1 MKRKRHPRTALA
13 GLLLCCLGPVAASA
27 SAATG
32 GQSDSLVIHAG
43 VVIAVPG
50 EGALTEKTIVIRN
63 GRIAGIRDGF
73 LDPGLA
79 AVNDGATP
87 ELLDLRDAV
96 LLPGLMDMHVHL
108 SMEFGVEGQR
118 SYGVSDQYALQ
129 HRDAKDDAYFMVN
142 AIVNARKTL
151 EAGFTTVRNVGGD
164 GWHIFA
170 LRDGIRDG
178 ALTGPRIIAAG
189 HLIRIG
195 ADEGPGACWS
205 VESCRRATRVQIDMG
220 ADLIK
225 VVATCSGSKPCG
237 NEFAPAVILEDE
249 FRAVVDVARSRGLK
263 VAAHA
268 HGTDGINLA
277 ARLGASSIEHGS
289 FNDTESRR
297 IMRENGVYLVPTL
310 AVQDNI
316 REDIASAHAEM
327 VGLMQSFLD
336 NHGPRT
342 FAAHK
347 AGVLIAAGTDA
358 GVTSHGNN
366 ARELEL
372 YVEHGLTPEEAIIT
386 ATVNA
391 AALIG
396 MKDELGTVESGKIAD
411 LIAVVGDPLA
421 DISVLKNVK
430 VVIQSG
436 RVVKDARSRGDE

>member
-1 MKRKRHPRTALA
+1 MNRKRLLRRALA
-13 GLLLCCLGPVAASA
+13 GTVLVCLGPALAAQSETA
-27 SAATG
+27 RQQSG
-32 GQSDSLVIHAG
+32 GLVIHAG
-43 VVIAVPG
+43 TVIAVPG
-50 EGALTEKTIVIRN
+50 GDVLTDQTIVVSD
-63 GRIAGIRDGF
+63 GRIAAVRDGF
-73 LDPGLA
+73 LDPSDA
-79 AVNDGATP
+79 AGSDSAVP
-87 ELLDLRDAV
+87 ELLDLRDAAV
-96 LLPGLMDMHVHL
+96 LPGLMDMHVHL

-118 SYGVSDQYALQ
+118 SYGVSDQYAVQ
-129 HRDAKDDAYFMVN
+129 HRAAKDDAYFLVN

-151 EAGFTTVRNVGGD
+151 EAGFTTVRNVGAD

-178 ALTGPRIIAAG
+178 ALTGPRVITAG
-189 HLIRIG
+189 HLIRMG

-237 NEFAPAVILEDE
+237 NEFASALVLEDE
-249 FRAVVDVARSRGLK
+249 FRAIVEVAGSRDLK

-277 ARLGASSIEHGS
+277 ARLGAASIEHGS
-289 FNDTESRR
+289 FNNAESHW

-316 REDIASAHAEM
+316 RADIGSADGDM

-336 NHGPRT
+336 NHGPRI

-347 AGVLIAAGTDA
+347 AGVAIAAGTDA
-358 GVTSHGNN
+358 GVTKHGNN

-372 YVEHGLTPEEAIIT
+372 YVEHGLTPEEAIVT

-396 MKDELGTVESGKIAD
+396 MEDELGTVEPGRIAD
-411 LIAVVGDPLA
+411 LIAVSGNPLS
-421 DISVLKNVK
+421 DISALRNVQ
-430 VVIQSG
+430 VVIQGG
-436 RVVKDARSRGDE
+436 RVVKDAR

>member
-1 MKRKRHPRTALA
+1 MNGRRLLRIALA
-13 GLLLCCLGPVAASA
+13 GMMIASLDPALAA
-27 SAATG
+27 
-32 GQSDSLVIHAG
+32 DSKKEQQPSHGLVIHAG
-43 VVIAVPG
+43 TVIAVPG
-50 EGALTEKTIVIRN
+50 SVVLEDRTIVVRG
-63 GRIAGIRDGF
+63 GRIAAVRDGF
-73 LDPGLA
+73 VDPA
-79 AVNDGATP
+79 AVADDDGGNP
-87 ELLDLRDAV
+87 GFLDLSDAV

-118 SYGVSDQYALQ
+118 SYGVSDQYAIQ
-129 HRDAKDDAYFMVN
+129 HRSAKDDAYFMVN

-178 ALTGPRIIAAG
+178 ALAGPRIITAG
-189 HLIRIG
+189 HLIRMG
-195 ADEGPGACWS
+195 ADDGPGACWS

-249 FRAVVDVARSRGLK
+249 FRAIVDVAGSRGLK

-268 HGTDGINLA
+268 HGTDGINVA

-289 FNDTESRR
+289 FNDAESRR
-297 IMRENGVYLVPTL
+297 IMREKGVYLVPTL

-316 REDIASAHAEM
+316 RADIGSADADM

-336 NHGPRT
+336 NHGERT
-342 FAAHK
+342 YAAHK
-347 AGVLIAAGTDA
+347 AGVTIAAGTDA
-358 GVTSHGNN
+358 GVTKHGNN

-372 YVEHGLTPEEAIIT
+372 YVEYGLTPEDAIVT

-396 MKDELGTVESGKIAD
+396 MEDELGTVEPGRIAD
-411 LIAVVGDPLA
+411 LIAVAGDPLR
-421 DISVLKNVK
+421 DISVLKNVQ
-430 VVIQSG
+430 VVVQNG
-436 RVVKDARSRGDE
+436 RVVKDAR

>member
-1 MKRKRHPRTALA
+1 MNWKRLLRRALA
-13 GLLLCCLGPVAASA
+13 GTVLVCLGPALASQSE
-27 SAATG
+27 SARQQSG
-32 GQSDSLVIHAG
+32 GLVIHAG
-43 VVIAVPG
+43 TVIAVPG
-50 EGALTEKTIVIRN
+50 SDVLTDQTIFVTD
-63 GRIAGIRDGF
+63 GRIAAVRDGF
-73 LDPGLA
+73 LDPTDVAGSESA
-79 AVNDGATP
+79 IP

-96 LLPGLMDMHVHL
+96 VLPGLMDMHVHL

-118 SYGVSDQYALQ
+118 SYGVSDQYAVQ
-129 HRDAKDDAYFMVN
+129 YRAAKDDAYFLVN

-151 EAGFTTVRNVGGD
+151 EAGFTTVRNVGAD

-178 ALTGPRIIAAG
+178 ALTGPRIITAG
-189 HLIRIG
+189 HLIRMG

-237 NEFAPAVILEDE
+237 NEFAPSVILEDE
-249 FRAVVDVARSRGLK
+249 FRAIVDVAGSRDLK

-289 FNDTESRR
+289 FNNAESHR
-297 IMRENGVYLVPTL
+297 IMVENGVYLVPTL

-316 REDIASAHAEM
+316 RADIGSAGDEM

-336 NHGPRT
+336 NHGPRI

-347 AGVLIAAGTDA
+347 AGVTIAAGTDA
-358 GVTSHGNN
+358 GVTKHGNN

-372 YVEHGLTPEEAIIT
+372 YVEHGLTPEEAIVT

-396 MKDELGTVESGKIAD
+396 MEDELGTVEPGRIAD
-411 LIAVVGDPLA
+411 LIAVYGNPLS
-421 DISVLKNVK
+421 DISALRNVQ
-430 VVIQSG
+430 VVIQGG
-436 RVVKDARSRGDE
+436 RVVRDAR

>member
-1 MKRKRHPRTALA
+1 MDWKRLLRKVLA
-13 GLLLCCLGPVAASA
+13 GMVLACLGPALSA
-27 SAATG
+27 ETETG
-32 GQSDSLVIHAG
+32 RQQPGALVIHAG
-43 VVIAVPG
+43 TVIAVPG
-50 EGALTEKTIVIRN
+50 SEVLKDKTIVVRD
-63 GRIAGIRDGF
+63 GRIAAVRDGF
-73 LDPGLA
+73 LDPSA
-79 AVNDGATP
+79 AAGSDGANV
-87 ELLDLRDAV
+87 EFLDLMDAV
-96 LLPGLMDMHVHL
+96 VLPGLMDMHVHL

-129 HRDAKDDAYFMVN
+129 HRTAKDDAYFMVN

-151 EAGFTTVRNVGGD
+151 EAGFTTVRNVGAD

-178 ALTGPRIIAAG
+178 ALSGPRIITAG
-189 HLIRIG
+189 HLIRMG

-237 NEFAPAVILEDE
+237 NEFAPSVILEDE
-249 FRAVVDVARSRGLK
+249 FRAIVDTAGSRDLK

-268 HGTDGINLA
+268 HGTAGINLA

-289 FNDTESRR
+289 FNNAESHR
-297 IMRENGVYLVPTL
+297 IMLENGVYLVPTL

-316 REDIASAHAEM
+316 RADIGSAGAEM
-327 VGLMQSFLD
+327 AGLMQSFLD
-336 NHGPRT
+336 NHGPRIY
-342 FAAHK
+342 AAHE

-358 GVTSHGNN
+358 GVTKHGNN

-372 YVEHGLTPEEAIIT
+372 YVEHGLTPEEAIVT

-396 MKDELGTVESGKIAD
+396 MEDELGTIEPGKVAD
-411 LIAVVGDPLA
+411 LIAVAGDPLK
-421 DISVLKNVK
+421 DISVLKNVP
-430 VVIQSG
+430 VVIQGG
-436 RVVKDARSRGDE
+436 RVVKDAR

>member
-1 MKRKRHPRTALA
+1 MNWQRLLRRALA
-13 GLLLCCLGPVAASA
+13 GTVLVCLGPALASQSETA
-27 SAATG
+27 RQQSG
-32 GQSDSLVIHAG
+32 GLVIHAG
-43 VVIAVPG
+43 TVIAVPG
-50 EGALTEKTIVIRN
+50 SDVLTDQTIFVTD
-63 GRIAGIRDGF
+63 GRIAAVRDGF
-73 LDPGLA
+73 LDPTDVAGSESA
-79 AVNDGATP
+79 IP

-96 LLPGLMDMHVHL
+96 VLPGLMDMHVHL

-118 SYGVSDQYALQ
+118 SYGVSDQYAVQ
-129 HRDAKDDAYFMVN
+129 HRAAKDDAYFLVN

-151 EAGFTTVRNVGGD
+151 EAGFTTVRNVGAD

-178 ALTGPRIIAAG
+178 ALTGPRIITAG
-189 HLIRIG
+189 HLIRMG

-237 NEFAPAVILEDE
+237 NEFAPSVILEDE
-249 FRAVVDVARSRGLK
+249 FRAIVDVAGSRDLK

-277 ARLGASSIEHGS
+277 ARLGAASIEHGS
-289 FNDTESRR
+289 FNNAESHR

-316 REDIASAHAEM
+316 RADIGSADGDM
-327 VGLMQSFLD
+327 VSLMQSFLD
-336 NHGPRT
+336 NHGPRI

-347 AGVLIAAGTDA
+347 AGVTIAAGTDA
-358 GVTSHGNN
+358 GVTKHGNN

-372 YVEHGLTPEEAIIT
+372 YVEHGLTPEEAIVT

-396 MKDELGTVESGKIAD
+396 MEDELGTVEPGRIAD
-411 LIAVVGDPLA
+411 LIAVYGNPLS
-421 DISVLKNVK
+421 DISALRNVQ
-430 VVIQSG
+430 VVIQGG
-436 RVVKDARSRGDE
+436 RVVRDAR

>member
-1 MKRKRHPRTALA
+1 MDWKRLLRGSLA
-13 GLLLCCLGPVAASA
+13 GAVLACLGPAFTAETD
-27 SAATG
+27 TG
-32 GQSDSLVIHAG
+32 RQQPGVLVVHAG
-43 VVIAVPG
+43 TVIAVPG
-50 EGALTEKTIVIRN
+50 SEVLTDQTIVVSD
-63 GRIAGIRDGF
+63 GRIAAVRDGF
-73 LDPGLA
+73 VDPSA
-79 AVNDGATP
+79 AADSDSAHV
-87 ELLDLRDAV
+87 EFLDLRDAV

-118 SYGVSDQYALQ
+118 SYGVSDPYAVQ
-129 HRDAKDDAYFMVN
+129 HRTAKDDAYFMVN
-142 AIVNARKTL
+142 AIDNARKTL
-151 EAGFTTVRNVGGD
+151 EAGFTTVRNVGAD

-178 ALTGPRIIAAG
+178 LLTGPRIITAG
-189 HLIRIG
+189 HHIRLG

-237 NEFAPAVILEDE
+237 NQFAPAVILEDE
-249 FRAVVDVARSRGLK
+249 FRAIVEVAGTRGLK

-277 ARLGASSIEHGS
+277 ARLGAWSIEHGS
-289 FNDTESRR
+289 FNDAESHR

-316 REDIASAHAEM
+316 RADIDSADDDM
-327 VGLMQSFLD
+327 VGLMRSFLD
-336 NHGPRT
+336 NHGPRI

-347 AGVLIAAGTDA
+347 AGVTIAAGTDA
-358 GVTSHGNN
+358 GVTKHGNN

-372 YVEHGLTPEEAIIT
+372 YVEHGLTPEEAIVT

-391 AALIG
+391 AAAIG
-396 MKDELGTVESGKIAD
+396 MEDELGTVEPGRIAD
-411 LIAVVGDPLA
+411 LIAVAGDPLT
-421 DISVLKNVK
+421 DISVLMNVQ
-430 VVIQSG
+430 VVIQGG
-436 RVVKDARSRGDE
+436 RVVKDTR

>member
-1 MKRKRHPRTALA
+1 MNAKRPLRRALA
-13 GLLLCCLGPVAASA
+13 AAVLACMAPALGADTEVESPPGA
-27 SAATG
+27 
-32 GQSDSLVIHAG
+32 LVIHAG
-43 VVIAVPG
+43 TVIAVPG
-50 EGALTEKTIVIRN
+50 SQVLTDKTIVVSG
-63 GRIAGIRDGF
+63 GRIAAVRDGF
-73 LDPGLA
+73 LDASA
-79 AVNDGATP
+79 AASSGGAIP
-87 ELLDLRDAV
+87 ELLDLGDAV
-96 LLPGLMDMHVHL
+96 VLPGLMDMHVHL

-129 HRDAKDDAYFMVN
+129 HRAAKDDAYFMVN
-142 AIVNARKTL
+142 AIDNARKTL
-151 EAGFTTVRNVGGD
+151 EAGFTTVRNVGAD

-178 ALTGPRIIAAG
+178 VLAGPRIITAG
-189 HLIRIG
+189 HLIRMG

-237 NEFAPAVILEDE
+237 NEFAPAVVLEDE
-249 FRAVVDVARSRGLK
+249 FRAIVEVAGSRGLK

-277 ARLGASSIEHGS
+277 ARLGAASIEHGS
-289 FNDTESRR
+289 FNDAESHL
-297 IMRENGVYLVPTL
+297 IMRENGVFLVPTL

-316 REDIASAHAEM
+316 RADIGGADDDM

-336 NHGPRT
+336 NHGPRI

-347 AGVLIAAGTDA
+347 AGVTIAAGTDA
-358 GVTSHGNN
+358 GVTKHGNN

-372 YVEHGLTPEEAIIT
+372 YVEHGMTPEEAVVT

-396 MKDELGTVESGKIAD
+396 MEDELGTIEPGRIAD
-411 LIAVVGDPLA
+411 LIAVAGDPLS
-421 DISVLKNVK
+421 DISVLRNVQ
-430 VVIQSG
+430 VVIQGG
-436 RVVKDARSRGDE
+436 RVVRDVR

>member
-1 MKRKRHPRTALA
+1 MNWKRLLRRALA
-13 GLLLCCLGPVAASA
+13 GTVLVCLGPALAAQSETA
-27 SAATG
+27 RQQSG
-32 GQSDSLVIHAG
+32 GLVIHAG
-43 VVIAVPG
+43 TVIAVPG
-50 EGALTEKTIVIRN
+50 RDVLTDQTIFVTD
-63 GRIAGIRDGF
+63 GRIAAVRDGF
-73 LDPGLA
+73 LNPTDVAGSENA
-79 AVNDGATP
+79 MP

-96 LLPGLMDMHVHL
+96 VLPGLMDMHVHL

-118 SYGVSDQYALQ
+118 SYGVSDQYAVQ
-129 HRDAKDDAYFMVN
+129 HRAAKDDAYFLVN

-151 EAGFTTVRNVGGD
+151 EAGFTTVRNVGAD

-178 ALTGPRIIAAG
+178 ALTGPRIITAG
-189 HLIRIG
+189 HLIRMG

-237 NEFAPAVILEDE
+237 NEFASALVLEDE
-249 FRAVVDVARSRGLK
+249 FRAIVEVAGSRDLK

-277 ARLGASSIEHGS
+277 ARLGAASIEHGS
-289 FNDTESRR
+289 FNNADSHR

-316 REDIASAHAEM
+316 RADIGSADGDM

-336 NHGPRT
+336 NHGPRIY
-342 FAAHK
+342 AAHK
-347 AGVLIAAGTDA
+347 AGVTIAAGTDA
-358 GVTSHGNN
+358 GVTKHGNN

-372 YVEHGLTPEEAIIT
+372 YVEHGLTPEEAIVT

-396 MKDELGTVESGKIAD
+396 MEDELGTVEPGRIAD
-411 LIAVVGDPLA
+411 LIAVSGNPLS
-421 DISVLKNVK
+421 DISALRNVQ
-430 VVIQSG
+430 VVIQGG
-436 RVVKDARSRGDE
+436 RVVKDAR

>member
-1 MKRKRHPRTALA
+1 MNGEGPTGKALTGALSGCLGLALA
-13 GLLLCCLGPVAASA
+13 AAA
-27 SAATG
+27 PAEQELPDG
-32 GQSDSLVIHAG
+32 LVIHAG
-43 VVIAVPG
+43 TVIAVPG
-50 EGALTEKTIVIRN
+50 DEPLADKTIVVAG
-63 GRIAGIRDGF
+63 GRIAEIRDGF
-73 LDPGLA
+73 LDPA
-79 AVNDGATP
+79 ATADKDSPGP
-87 ELLDLRDAV
+87 RLLDLRDAV
-96 LLPGLMDMHVHL
+96 VLPGLMDMHVHL

-118 SYGVSDQYALQ
+118 SYGVSDQYALD
-129 HRDAKDDAYFMVN
+129 HRSAKDDAYLMVN

-178 ALTGPRIIAAG
+178 ALTGPRIITAG

-225 VVATCSGSKPCG
+225 VVATCSGSRPCG

-249 FRAVVDVARSRGLK
+249 FRAIVEVAGSRGLK

-268 HGTDGINLA
+268 HGTDGINRA
-277 ARLGASSIEHGS
+277 ARLGAASIEHGS
-289 FNDTESRR
+289 FNDGQSHR

-316 REDIASAHAEM
+316 RADIGSAHAEM
-327 VGLMQSFLD
+327 VALMQSFLD
-336 NHGPRT
+336 NHGPRIY
-342 FAAHK
+342 AAHK

-358 GVTSHGNN
+358 GVTKHGNN

-372 YVEHGLTPEEAIIT
+372 YVEHGLTPEEAIVT

-396 MKDELGTVESGKIAD
+396 MGNELGTIEPGKIAD
-411 LIAVVGDPLA
+411 LVAVAGDPLE
-421 DISVLKNVK
+421 DISVLKNVQ
-430 VVIQSG
+430 VVIQGG
-436 RVVKDARSRGDE
+436 RVVKNAR

>member
-1 MKRKRHPRTALA
+1 MNWKRLLRRVLA
-13 GLLLCCLGPVAASA
+13 GAVLVCLGPALAAETE
-27 SAATG
+27 TG
-32 GQSDSLVIHAG
+32 RQQPGALVIHAG
-43 VVIAVPG
+43 TVIAVPG
-50 EGALTEKTIVIRN
+50 SEVLKDKTIVVSD
-63 GRIAGIRDGF
+63 GRIAAVRDGF
-73 LDPGLA
+73 LDPSA
-79 AVNDGATP
+79 AADSAGASV

-96 LLPGLMDMHVHL
+96 VLPGLMDMHVHL

-118 SYGVSDQYALQ
+118 SYGVSDQYAVQ
-129 HRDAKDDAYFMVN
+129 HRAAKDDAYFLVN

-151 EAGFTTVRNVGGD
+151 EAGFTTVRNVGAD

-178 ALTGPRIIAAG
+178 ALTGPRIITAG
-189 HLIRIG
+189 HLIRMG

-237 NEFAPAVILEDE
+237 NEFASALVLEDE
-249 FRAVVDVARSRGLK
+249 FRAIVEVAGSRDLK

-277 ARLGASSIEHGS
+277 ARLGAASIEHGS
-289 FNDTESRR
+289 FNNAESHR

-316 REDIASAHAEM
+316 RADIGSADGDM

-336 NHGPRT
+336 NHGPRI

-347 AGVLIAAGTDA
+347 AGVTIAAGTDA
-358 GVTSHGNN
+358 GVTKHGNN

-372 YVEHGLTPEEAIIT
+372 YVEHGLTPEEAIVT

-396 MKDELGTVESGKIAD
+396 MEDELGTVEPGRIAD
-411 LIAVVGDPLA
+411 LIAVYGNPLS
-421 DISVLKNVK
+421 DISALRNVQ
-430 VVIQSG
+430 VVIQGG
-436 RVVKDARSRGDE
+436 RVVKDAR

>member
-1 MKRKRHPRTALA
+1 MAPALA
-13 GLLLCCLGPVAASA
+13 AD
-27 SAATG
+27 TG
-32 GQSDSLVIHAG
+32 VESPPGALVIHAG
-43 VVIAVPG
+43 TVIAVPG
-50 EGALTEKTIVIRN
+50 SEVLTDKTIVVSG
-63 GRIAGIRDGF
+63 GRIAAVRDGF
-73 LDPGLA
+73 LDPSA
-79 AVNDGATP
+79 AAGSGGAIP
-87 ELLDLRDAV
+87 ELLDLEDAV
-96 LLPGLMDMHVHL
+96 VLPGLMDMHVHL

-129 HRDAKDDAYFMVN
+129 HRAAKDDAYFMVN
-142 AIVNARKTL
+142 AIDNARKTL
-151 EAGFTTVRNVGGD
+151 EAGFTTVRNVGAD

-178 ALTGPRIIAAG
+178 VLVGPRIITAG
-189 HLIRIG
+189 HLIRMG

-237 NEFAPAVILEDE
+237 NEFAPAVVLEDE
-249 FRAVVDVARSRGLK
+249 FRAIVEVAESRGLK

-277 ARLGASSIEHGS
+277 ARLGAASVEHGS
-289 FNDTESRR
+289 FNDAESHR
-297 IMRENGVYLVPTL
+297 IMRENGVFLVPTL

-316 REDIASAHAEM
+316 RADIGSADDDM

-336 NHGPRT
+336 NHGPRI

-347 AGVLIAAGTDA
+347 AGVTIAAGTDA
-358 GVTSHGNN
+358 GVTKHGNN

-372 YVEHGLTPEEAIIT
+372 YVEHGMTPEEAVVT

-396 MKDELGTVESGKIAD
+396 MEDELGTIEPGRIAD
-411 LIAVVGDPLA
+411 LIAVAGDPLS
-421 DISVLKNVK
+421 DISVLRNVQ
-430 VVIQSG
+430 VVIQGG
-436 RVVKDARSRGDE
+436 RVVRDVR

>member
-1 MKRKRHPRTALA
+1 MNWKRLLRRALA
-13 GLLLCCLGPVAASA
+13 GTVLVCLGPALAAQSETA
-27 SAATG
+27 RQQSG
-32 GQSDSLVIHAG
+32 GLVIHAG
-43 VVIAVPG
+43 TVIAVPG
-50 EGALTEKTIVIRN
+50 GDVLTDQTIVVTD
-63 GRIAGIRDGF
+63 GRIAAVRDGF
-73 LDPGLA
+73 LDPTDVAGSESA
-79 AVNDGATP
+79 IP

-96 LLPGLMDMHVHL
+96 VLPGLMDMHVHL

-118 SYGVSDQYALQ
+118 SYGVSDQYAVQ
-129 HRDAKDDAYFMVN
+129 HRAAKDDAYFLVN

-151 EAGFTTVRNVGGD
+151 EAGFTTVRNVGAD

-178 ALTGPRIIAAG
+178 ALTGPRIITAG
-189 HLIRIG
+189 HLIRMG

-237 NEFAPAVILEDE
+237 NEFASALVLEDE
-249 FRAVVDVARSRGLK
+249 FRAIVEVAGSRDLK

-277 ARLGASSIEHGS
+277 ARLGAASIEHGS
-289 FNDTESRR
+289 FNNAESHR

-316 REDIASAHAEM
+316 RADIGSADGDM

-336 NHGPRT
+336 NHGPRI

-347 AGVLIAAGTDA
+347 AGVTIAAGTDA
-358 GVTSHGNN
+358 GVTKHGNN

-372 YVEHGLTPEEAIIT
+372 YVEHGLTPEEAIVT

-396 MKDELGTVESGKIAD
+396 MEDELGTVEPGRIAD
-411 LIAVVGDPLA
+411 LIAVYGNPLS
-421 DISVLKNVK
+421 DISALRNVQ
-430 VVIQSG
+430 VVIQGG
-436 RVVKDARSRGDE
+436 RVVKDAR

>member
-1 MKRKRHPRTALA
+1 MDWKRPLRQVLA
-13 GLLLCCLGPVAASA
+13 GMVLACLGPALSA
-27 SAATG
+27 ETETG
-32 GQSDSLVIHAG
+32 RQPPGALVIHAG
-43 VVIAVPG
+43 TVIAVPG
-50 EGALTEKTIVIRN
+50 SEVLKDKTIVVSD
-63 GRIAGIRDGF
+63 GRIAAVRDGF
-73 LDPGLA
+73 VDPSA
-79 AVNDGATP
+79 AAGSGGAIP

-129 HRDAKDDAYFMVN
+129 HRTAKDDAYFMVN

-151 EAGFTTVRNVGGD
+151 EAGFTTVRNVGAD

-178 ALTGPRIIAAG
+178 ALTGPRIITAG
-189 HLIRIG
+189 HLIRMG

-237 NEFAPAVILEDE
+237 NEFAPSVILEDE
-249 FRAVVDVARSRGLK
+249 FRAIVDTAKSRDLK

-268 HGTDGINLA
+268 HGTDGVNLA

-289 FNDTESRR
+289 FNNAESHR
-297 IMRENGVYLVPTL
+297 IMLENGVYLVPTL

-316 REDIASAHAEM
+316 RADIGSAGAEM

-336 NHGPRT
+336 NHGPRI
-342 FAAHK
+342 FAAHE

-358 GVTSHGNN
+358 GVTKHGNN

-372 YVEHGLTPEEAIIT
+372 YVEHGLTPEEAIVT

-391 AALIG
+391 ASLIG
-396 MKDELGTVESGKIAD
+396 MEDELGTVEPGKVAD
-411 LIAVVGDPLA
+411 LIAVAGDPLS
-421 DISVLKNVK
+421 DISVLMNVP
-430 VVIQSG
+430 VVIQGG
-436 RVVKDARSRGDE
+436 RVVKDAR

>member
-1 MKRKRHPRTALA
+1 MNGKRILRSAWAGMMLASFGVALA
-13 GLLLCCLGPVAASA
+13 AESEPER
-27 SAATG
+27 
-32 GQSDSLVIHAG
+32 QSEVLVIHAG
-43 VVIAVPG
+43 TLIAVPG
-50 EGALTEKTIVIRN
+50 GEVLTDKTIVATE
-63 GRIAGIRDGF
+63 GRIAAVRDGF
-73 LDPGLA
+73 LDPSA
-79 AVNDGATP
+79 AAGRDGAIP
-87 ELLDLRDAV
+87 KLLDLRDAV
-96 LLPGLMDMHVHL
+96 VLPGLMDMHVHL

-118 SYGVSDQYALQ
+118 SYGVSDQYAVQ
-129 HRDAKDDAYFMVN
+129 HRAAKDDAYFMVN
-142 AIVNARKTL
+142 AIINARKTL
-151 EAGFTTVRNVGGD
+151 EAGFTTVRNVGAD

-178 ALTGPRIIAAG
+178 ALAGPRIITAG
-189 HLIRIG
+189 HLIRMG

-205 VESCRRATRVQIDMG
+205 VESCRRAARVQIDMG

-249 FRAVVDVARSRGLK
+249 FRAIVEVAGSRGLK

-277 ARLGASSIEHGS
+277 ARHGAASIEHGS
-289 FNDTESRR
+289 FNDAESHR

-316 REDIASAHAEM
+316 RADIGGADDDL

-336 NHGPRT
+336 NHGPRIY
-342 FAAHK
+342 AAHK
-347 AGVLIAAGTDA
+347 AGVTIAAGTDA
-358 GVTSHGNN
+358 GVTKHGNN

-372 YVEHGLTPEEAIIT
+372 YVEHGLTPEEAIVT

-396 MKDELGTVESGKIAD
+396 MEDELGTVEPGRIAD
-411 LIAVVGDPLA
+411 LIAVAGDPLKE
-421 DISVLKNVK
+421 ISALRNVQ
-430 VVIQSG
+430 VVIQGG
-436 RVVKDARSRGDE
+436 RVVKDAR

>member
-1 MKRKRHPRTALA
+1 MNWKRLLRRALA
-13 GLLLCCLGPVAASA
+13 GTVLVCLGPALAAQSETA
-27 SAATG
+27 RQQSG
-32 GQSDSLVIHAG
+32 GLVIHAG
-43 VVIAVPG
+43 TVIAVPG
-50 EGALTEKTIVIRN
+50 GDVLTDQTIVVTD
-63 GRIAGIRDGF
+63 GRIAAVRDGF
-73 LDPGLA
+73 LDPTDVAGSDNA
-79 AVNDGATP
+79 MP

-96 LLPGLMDMHVHL
+96 VLPGLMDMHVHL

-118 SYGVSDQYALQ
+118 SYGVSDQYAVQ
-129 HRDAKDDAYFMVN
+129 HRAAKDDAYFLVN

-151 EAGFTTVRNVGGD
+151 EAGFTTVRNVGAD

-178 ALTGPRIIAAG
+178 ALTGPRIITAG
-189 HLIRIG
+189 HLIRMG

-237 NEFAPAVILEDE
+237 NEFASALVLEDE
-249 FRAVVDVARSRGLK
+249 FRAIVEVAGSRDLK

-277 ARLGASSIEHGS
+277 ARLGAASIEHGS
-289 FNDTESRR
+289 FNNADSHR

-316 REDIASAHAEM
+316 RADIGSADGDM

-336 NHGPRT
+336 NHGPRIY
-342 FAAHK
+342 AAHK
-347 AGVLIAAGTDA
+347 AGVTIAAGTDA
-358 GVTSHGNN
+358 GVTKHGNN

-372 YVEHGLTPEEAIIT
+372 YVEHGLTPEEAIVT

-396 MKDELGTVESGKIAD
+396 MEDELGTVEPGRIAD
-411 LIAVVGDPLA
+411 LIAVSGNPLS
-421 DISVLKNVK
+421 DISALRNVQ
-430 VVIQSG
+430 VVIQGG
-436 RVVKDARSRGDE
+436 RVVKDAR

>member
-1 MKRKRHPRTALA
+1 MKRKRLLRTALA
-13 GLLLCCLGPVAASA
+13 GLTIAFLGHAIAADS
-27 SAATG
+27 
-32 GQSDSLVIHAG
+32 QEQQQPSDGLVIHAG
-43 VVIAVPG
+43 TVIAVPG
-50 EGALTEKTIVIRN
+50 RDALKDRTIVIR
-63 GRIAGIRDGF
+63 GARIADVRDGF
-73 LDPGLA
+73 ADPA
-79 AVNDGATP
+79 AVADSGAADFGF
-87 ELLDLRDAV
+87 LDLRDAV

-129 HRDAKDDAYFMVN
+129 HRTAKDDAYFMVN

-178 ALTGPRIIAAG
+178 ALAGPRIITAG
-189 HLIRIG
+189 HLIRMG

-249 FRAVVDVARSRGLK
+249 FQAIVEVAGSRGLK

-268 HGTDGINLA
+268 HGTDGINVA

-289 FNDTESRR
+289 FNNAESRR

-316 REDIASAHAEM
+316 RADIGSADADM
-327 VGLMQSFLD
+327 VDLMQSFLD
-336 NHGPRT
+336 NHGERT
-342 FAAHK
+342 YAAHK
-347 AGVLIAAGTDA
+347 AGVTIAAGTDA
-358 GVTSHGNN
+358 GVTKHGNN

-372 YVEHGLTPEEAIIT
+372 YVEYGLTPEEAIVT

-396 MKDELGTVESGKIAD
+396 MEDELGTVEPGKIAD
-411 LIAVVGDPLA
+411 LIAVAGDPLT
-421 DISVLKNVK
+421 DISVLKDVQ
-430 VVIQSG
+430 VVVQNG
-436 RVVKDARSRGDE
+436 RVVRDAR

>member
-1 MKRKRHPRTALA
+1 MDWKRLLRKVLA
-13 GLLLCCLGPVAASA
+13 GMVLACLGPALSA
-27 SAATG
+27 ETETG
-32 GQSDSLVIHAG
+32 RQQPGALVIHAG
-43 VVIAVPG
+43 TVIAVPG
-50 EGALTEKTIVIRN
+50 SEVLKDKTIVVRD
-63 GRIAGIRDGF
+63 GRIAAVRDGF
-73 LDPGLA
+73 LEPSA
-79 AVNDGATP
+79 AAGSDGANV
-87 ELLDLRDAV
+87 EFLDLMDAV
-96 LLPGLMDMHVHL
+96 VLPGLMDMHVHL

-129 HRDAKDDAYFMVN
+129 HRTAKDDAYFMVN

-151 EAGFTTVRNVGGD
+151 EAGFTTVRNVGAD

-178 ALTGPRIIAAG
+178 ALSGPRIITAG
-189 HLIRIG
+189 HLIRMG

-237 NEFAPAVILEDE
+237 NEFAPSVILEDE
-249 FRAVVDVARSRGLK
+249 FRAIVDTAGSRDLQ

-268 HGTDGINLA
+268 HGTAGINLA

-289 FNDTESRR
+289 FNNAESHR
-297 IMRENGVYLVPTL
+297 IMLENGVYLVPTL

-316 REDIASAHAEM
+316 RADIGSAGAEM
-327 VGLMQSFLD
+327 AGLMQSFLD
-336 NHGPRT
+336 NHGPRIY
-342 FAAHK
+342 AAHE

-358 GVTSHGNN
+358 GVTKHGNN

-372 YVEHGLTPEEAIIT
+372 YVEHGLTPEEAIVT

-396 MKDELGTVESGKIAD
+396 MEDELGTIEPGKVAD
-411 LIAVVGDPLA
+411 LIAVAGDPLK
-421 DISVLKNVK
+421 DISVLKNVP
-430 VVIQSG
+430 VVIQGG
-436 RVVKDARSRGDE
+436 RVVKDAR

>member
-1 MKRKRHPRTALA
+1 MNGKRPLRLALA
-13 GLLLCCLGPVAASA
+13 GVALACLGPALAAEKEA
-27 SAATG
+27 EPPPG
-32 GQSDSLVIHAG
+32 GLVIHAG
-43 VVIAVPG
+43 TVIAVPG
-50 EGALTEKTIVIRN
+50 TDVLTDRTIVITG
-63 GRIAGIRDGF
+63 GRIVAVRDGF
-73 LDPGLA
+73 LDPSA
-79 AVNDGATP
+79 AADNDGANF
-87 ELLDLRDAV
+87 EFLDLKDAV
-96 LLPGLMDMHVHL
+96 VLPGLMDMHVHL

-129 HRDAKDDAYFMVN
+129 HRTAKDDAYFMVN
-142 AIVNARKTL
+142 AIANARKTL
-151 EAGFTTVRNVGGD
+151 EAGFTTVRNVGAD

-178 ALTGPRIIAAG
+178 TLTGPRIITAG
-189 HLIRIG
+189 HLIRMG

-249 FRAVVDVARSRGLK
+249 FRAIVDVAGSRGLK

-277 ARLGASSIEHGS
+277 ARLGAASIEHGS
-289 FNDTESRR
+289 FNDAESHR

-316 REDIASAHAEM
+316 RADIGSADADM

-336 NHGPRT
+336 NHGPRI

-347 AGVLIAAGTDA
+347 AGVTIAAGTDA
-358 GVTSHGNN
+358 GVSKHGNN
-366 ARELEL
+366 VRELEL
-372 YVEHGLTPEEAIIT
+372 YVEHGLTPEEAIVT

-396 MKDELGTVESGKIAD
+396 MEDELGTVEPGRIAD
-411 LIAVVGDPLA
+411 LIAVAGDPLT
-421 DISVLKNVK
+421 DISALRNVR
-430 VVIQSG
+430 VVIQGG
-436 RVVKDARSRGDE
+436 RVVRNAR